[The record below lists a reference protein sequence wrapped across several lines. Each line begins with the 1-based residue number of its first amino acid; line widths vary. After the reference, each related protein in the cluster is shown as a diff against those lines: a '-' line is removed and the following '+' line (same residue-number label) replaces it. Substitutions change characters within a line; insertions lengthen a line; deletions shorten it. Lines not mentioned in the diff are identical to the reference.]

1 MRHGCR
7 RFLLAGTDDDD
18 RWCGEDVCRPK
29 TNILEF
35 ILILIFWNETCDI
48 IFTLCLVFTLHFQAS
63 QSLSISLHLLQLS
76 DEGKNSLSKMS
87 VCEFARSYTTTRM
100 EERWIWTRANS
111 STIRPQ
117 LKYWLWRILIQ
128 KYYVCFSLTLA
139 FASNTTTR
147 RIFFLVSTNE
157 HSHFIFVLSWEF
169 FFTNRWNE
177 ISHWATRTL
186 FFFIWFSWYFFEI
199 LFFFTVI
206 DYTSNMLE
214 IISWNHSDQMPAKK
228 KREPQIDQLIN

>member
-1 MRHGCR
+1 MRHGCW

-35 ILILIFWNETCDI
+35 ILILIFLKWNLLDI
-48 IFTLCLVFTLHFQAS
+48 IFTLCFVFTLHFQAS

-76 DEGKNSLSKMS
+76 DEGKTPYRRRVC
-87 VCEFARSYTTTRM
+87 VCEFTRSYTTRT

-139 FASNTTTR
+139 FASTHDAKN
-147 RIFFLVSTNE
+147 FLSRLTNE
-157 HSHFIFVLSWEF
+157 HSHFIFVWSWEF
-169 FFTNRWNE
+169 FRF
-177 ISHWATRTL
+177 
-186 FFFIWFSWYFFEI
+186 
-199 LFFFTVI
+199 
-206 DYTSNMLE
+206 
-214 IISWNHSDQMPAKK
+214 
-228 KREPQIDQLIN
+228 

>member
-35 ILILIFWNETCDI
+35 ILILILLKWNLRYYI
-48 IFTLCLVFTLHFQAS
+48 HSMFSVYFALPSFTITFNLSPPPSTVRWGEKLLIEDECVRVCKKLH
-63 QSLSISLHLLQLS
+63 H
-76 DEGKNSLSKMS
+76 
-87 VCEFARSYTTTRM
+87 TRM

-157 HSHFIFVLSWEF
+157 HSHFIFVLSREF
-169 FFTNRWNE
+169 LFFKQVKWN
-177 ISHWATRTL
+177 ISLSHAHTL
-186 FFFIWFSWYFFEI
+186 FFHLIFMIFFWDT
-199 LFFFTVI
+199 LFFHCNWLHI
-206 DYTSNMLE
+206 KNAG
-214 IISWNHSDQMPAKK
+214 NHQLKSLRSDACKK
-228 KREPQIDQLIN
+228 WEERTANWSIN

>member
-1 MRHGCR
+1 MTMIDGAAKTFVDR
-7 RFLLAGTDDDD
+7 RQTFWNSSWSLY
-18 RWCGEDVCRPK
+18 
-29 TNILEF
+29 
-35 ILILIFWNETCDI
+35 FWNETCDI

-76 DEGKNSLSKMS
+76 DEGKNSLSKTS

-157 HSHFIFVLSWEF
+157 HSHFIFVLSREF
-169 FFTNRWNE
+169 LFFKQVKWN
-177 ISHWATRTL
+177 ISLSHAHTL
-186 FFFIWFSWYFFEI
+186 FFHLIFMIFFWDT
-199 LFFFTVI
+199 LFFHCNWLHI
-206 DYTSNMLE
+206 KYGKYAG
-214 IISWNHSDQMPAKK
+214 NHQLKSLRSDACEKK
-228 KREPQIDQLIN
+228 ERTANWSIN